1 VVSVEDASALRR
13 LSERYAAGIDRRD
26 AELYFSAFNGEG
38 CIAVHQPAEADEPIR
53 VIRGA
58 EEIGKNVELIKGY
71 ARTFHILGQSSY
83 EIDGDRATGEVYC
96 IAHHLSPD
104 RHGGTNYVMY
114 IRYEDDY
121 SRLDGRWGIE
131 IRRVRVDWTEVRS
144 VGLPIPPSS

>member
-1 VVSVEDASALRR
+1 MSGDDTSALRA

-26 AELYFSAFNGEG
+26 ADLYFSAFHDPG

-53 VIRGA
+53 EIRGA
-58 EEIGKNVELIKGY
+58 EQIGRNTELIKGY
-71 ARTFHILGQSSY
+71 ARTFHFLGQSSY
-83 EIDGDRATGEVYC
+83 QIEGDRATGEVYC

-121 SRLDGRWGIE
+121 AKRDGRWGIE
-131 IRRVRVDWTEVRS
+131 TRRVRVDWTEVRS
-144 VGLPIPPSS
+144 VGMLNPPSP